1 MRTINEI
8 IIHCTATEDGNDY
21 SVTDIDR
28 WHKQKGYAE
37 IGYHYIIHPDGMIDA
52 GRAVTKPGAHC
63 KGHNRNTIGVA
74 YIGGLK
80 DGKPADTMTIF
91 QHIALT
97 NLLQTLCLTY
107 PSIKTI
113 SGHNKYSDKACPCFN
128 VPSFVSSWGVMT
140 FYEMHGAFT

>member
-28 WHKQKGYAE
+28 WHRQKGYAE
-37 IGYHYIIHPDGMIDA
+37 IGYHYLIHPDGMIDT
-52 GRAVTKPGAHC
+52 GRAVTKVGAHC
-63 KGHNRNTIGVA
+63 KGHNRYSIGIA

-80 DGKPADTMTIF
+80 DGKPANTLTLY
-91 QHIALT
+91 QRCALAA
-97 NLLQTLCLTY
+97 LIKTLCLIY

-113 SGHNKYSDKACPCFN
+113 SGHNRYSDKACPCFD
-128 VPSFVSSWGVMT
+128 VPTFVYAWNIKT
-140 FYEMHGAFT
+140 FAEYHQG

>member
-28 WHKQKGYAE
+28 WHRQKGYAE
-37 IGYHYIIHPDGMIDA
+37 IGYHYLIHPDGMIDA
-52 GRAVTKPGAHC
+52 GRAVTKVGAHC
-63 KGHNRNTIGVA
+63 KGHNRYSIGIA

-80 DGKPADTMTIF
+80 DGKPANTLTTH
-91 QHIALT
+91 QRCALAS
-97 NLLQTLCLTY
+97 LIQTLCLIY

-113 SGHNKYSDKACPCFN
+113 NGHNRYSNKACPCFD
-128 VPSFVSSWGVMT
+128 VPTFVYAWNIKT
-140 FYEMHGAFT
+140 FAERHQG